1 MKKTIL
7 KICCASLTAV
17 LVLGCLILAGQRNA
31 LLAELDRWEGEY
43 DPRSI
48 VLQNTTPEKAER
60 LAARYGAVLRLS
72 PDGSYGRL
80 TLPEG
85 TDIRSL
91 AANWENVFRLGA
103 FSPDHRVVTA
113 WETAAPDYPVTDPDF
128 GKQTY
133 LNYLNLGS
141 LWENNRGRGITVA
154 VIDTGID
161 TDHPAFA
168 GRISELSYNASEDKT
183 VRDYGWE
190 VIEDSQGHGTASSG
204 VIAAAMDGMGTV
216 GIAPEVELLVIKADC
231 DSSGSFLRVSD
242 LVFGLYYAISQN
254 VRVINMSFG
263 FPGGSEDPFAE
274 AVELAWDS
282 DILCVAAACN
292 RATDAV
298 TWPAANEKVLGVG
311 AIDEDWALAAYSNY
325 GPNVDLVAPGKVFT
339 TMLGGGYGVME
350 GTSFAS
356 PAVAASLVLLLEQE
370 GVWTEAETA
379 WELLVASCRDLGQP
393 GLDETYGFGVP
404 DVSALVL
411 GHRGTVTFDMGREK
425 RTAVFLPGI
434 PVQNIPAY
442 KEIVG
447 WYRDRELT
455 ELWEPYREG
464 FTEDLTLYAQWEAGE
479 ESPWRYEI
487 LPEGTLKILGWAGGE
502 TILSVPETLEGR
514 TVSAIGPRAFE
525 TGKKLTRI
533 EIPGSVET
541 VDSTAFCG
549 LDSLEYIGVS
559 EENDHFSEKDG
570 VLFNASGKIL
580 VAFPAGRGGAYQV
593 PVGVNEIGDHAFAGS
608 SLETVDLNGVKTLGT
623 GAFRGAALKELALP
637 DSVTRVWSDAFRDC
651 AGLTSVKFGSGLKST
666 PAGMFAGCSALKTVE
681 IPAGIRTLGEETFA
695 FAGLETVT
703 FAEGSQLTRMGEK
716 AFYGC
721 RLRQITVPS
730 SVKEIGNGAFGGC
743 GTLETIELVPGNKN
757 YRVIDGVLLTL
768 DGTGLHTFP
777 GGKAAERY
785 ALPGSVTEILPF
797 AFAGTEK
804 LGTLVIPEGFV
815 KLGDHAL
822 REGGFE
828 TLVLPESLEAIG
840 TYALAESELKELTV
854 PGNVR
859 ILGRYAFAGSALET
873 LTFAEGSRVE
883 TVPAYLFDG
892 CESLTEVI
900 FGTGSNLGFIQAH
913 GFENASNLALVDFGD
928 APLTAIGNY
937 AFRDC
942 GALRAPV
949 LPESLKT
956 VGRNVFDGC
965 GNLGLLTLPEGLEHM
980 GSALTLA
987 GDADGNGKLNYLDA
1001 LNVLRFT
1008 IGLGE
1013 LEPDT
1018 EKACDMDGNGKLT
1031 YQDALIILRRSI
1043 GLA

>member
-7 KICCASLTAV
+7 KICLCCLAAV
-17 LVLGCLILAGQRNA
+17 LVLGCLTLAGQRKA

-43 DPRSI
+43 DPQSI
-48 VLQNTTPEKAER
+48 VLQNTTPEKAKR
-60 LAARYGAVLRLS
+60 LAALYGAVLRLS

-128 GKQTY
+128 GAQTY
-133 LNYLNLGS
+133 LNYLQLGNV
-141 LWENNRGRGITVA
+141 WENTRGRGITVA

-168 GRISELSYNASEDKT
+168 GRISELSYNASEDKI

-190 VIEDSQGHGTASSG
+190 VIEDSQGHGTASAG
-204 VIAAAMDGMGTV
+204 VIAAAMDDMGTV

-231 DSSGSFLRVSD
+231 DSSGSFLRISD
-242 LVFGLYYAISQN
+242 LVFGLYYAISRN
-254 VRVINMSFG
+254 VQVVNMSFG
-263 FPGGSEDPFAE
+263 FSGTDVDPFAE

-292 RATDAV
+292 RGTDAV

-311 AIDEDWALAAYSNY
+311 AIDEDWNLAAYSNY
-325 GPNVDLVAPGKVFT
+325 GPNVDLVAPGRVFT

-356 PAVAASLVLLLEQE
+356 PAVAASLALLLEQE
-370 GVWTEAETA
+370 GAWTEAETA

-393 GLDETYGFGVP
+393 GRDEIYGFGVP

-411 GHRGTVTFDMGREK
+411 GRRGTVTFDLGTEK
-425 RTAVFLPGI
+425 RTALFLPGI
-434 PVQNIPAY
+434 PVQNLPQDR
-442 KEIVG
+442 EIVG
-447 WYRDRELT
+447 WYRDREGT
-455 ELWEPYREG
+455 EPWEPYREG
-464 FTEDLTLYAQWEAGE
+464 FAEDLTLYAKWAAGE
-479 ESPWRYEI
+479 GSPWRYEI
-487 LPEGTLKILGWAGGE
+487 LADGSLKILGWTGE
-502 TILSVPETLEGR
+502 GTVLSVPETLEGR

-525 TGKKLTRI
+525 TGKTLTRI

-541 VDSTAFCG
+541 LDSAAFSG
-549 LDSLEYIGVS
+549 LESLEYIGVS
-559 EENDHFSEKDG
+559 KENEHFCEKDG
-570 VLFNASGKIL
+570 VLFNVSGKIL
-580 VAFPAGRGGAYQV
+580 LAFPAGRGGAYQV
-593 PVGVNEIGDHAFAGS
+593 PAGVNEIGDHAFAGS
-608 SLETVDLNGVKTLGT
+608 SLETVDLNGVKTLGS
-623 GAFRGAALKELALP
+623 GAFQGAALKELVLP

-651 AGLTSVKFGSGLKST
+651 VELTSVTLGSGLKST
-666 PAGMFAGCSALKTVE
+666 PAGMFAGCSALKTLE

-703 FAEGSQLTRMGEK
+703 FAEGTQLTRMGEK

-721 RLRQITVPS
+721 RLRQITIPA

-743 GTLETIELVPGNKN
+743 GTLETIELVPDNKN

-777 GGKAAERY
+777 GGKAAEHY
-785 ALPGSVTEILPF
+785 ALPESVTEILPF

-804 LGTLVIPEGFV
+804 LGTLVIPEGFA

-822 REGGFE
+822 REGGFD
-828 TLVLPESLEAIG
+828 TLVLPETLESIG
-840 TYALAESELKELTV
+840 VYALADSGLKELTV
-854 PGNVR
+854 PGRVE

-883 TVPAYLFDG
+883 TVPAYLVFG
-892 CESLTEVI
+892 CENLEAVTFGAGNSLS
-900 FGTGSNLGFIQAH
+900 FLQAH
-913 GFENASNLALVDFGD
+913 GFENAAALTGVDFGD
-928 APLTAIGNY
+928 GPLRAIGNY
-937 AFRDC
+937 AFRGC

-949 LPESLKT
+949 LPETMKT
-956 VGRNVFDGC
+956 IGRNVFDGC
-965 GNLGLLTLPEGLEHM
+965 GSLGLLTLPEGMEHN
-980 GSALTLA
+980 GSPLALA
-987 GDADGNGKLNYLDA
+987 GDADGNGKLSYLDA
-1001 LNVLRFT
+1001 LTILRFT
-1008 IGLGE
+1008 IGLGD
-1013 LEPDT
+1013 LEPEA
-1018 EKACDMDGNGKLT
+1018 EKRCDMDGNGKLT